1 MNLSLK
7 DTKNKKIN
15 RIKKKP
21 KFLKFFSRKEA
32 FEPMDFFMNDHK
44 ISVEQTTIE
53 DFLNY
58 KEDYSELYKD
68 EENFSLKK
76 FKEDLKEIF

>member
-1 MNLSLK
+1 
-7 DTKNKKIN
+7 
-15 RIKKKP
+15 
-21 KFLKFFSRKEA
+21 
-32 FEPMDFFMNDHK
+32 MDYFMNDHK
-44 ISVEQTTIE
+44 INVEQTTIE
-53 DFLNY
+53 DFLSY